1 MRENV
6 RKCFRAFVN
15 EIDSSSLET
24 LTNVVT
30 RKNEEYLKDM
40 EEEDEEEDQM

>member
-15 EIDSSSLET
+15 EIDEKCLET

-40 EEEDEEEDQM
+40 EEDDEEQDEM